1 MSKKIFKGKIRWR
14 SVISVILVVAIVLGA
29 CGAIVSFARSDT
41 NTIGAGAFTRGALNE
56 ADGTYVKGK
65 TSIVTEDLFECKG
78 LKVIPDFDNTAQY
91 QVFWYNEDEIYLGA
105 TDMMGASTKMVGSVP
120 GAAVYARV
128 VIYPSKTDEDGKAIK
143 DFEIKLW
150 EISKYKS
157 GIKIEVARDQAALQQ
172 NLFADTVRYN
182 SGMGTKVEV
191 FLAQENIYVEGIS
204 MASPAN
210 GLNVSSSLGEDKDR
224 DLLRLDCSSVKVY
237 KLDLS
242 ESTTRVGVYLFD
254 EAGKF
259 ISNQGFT
266 GDIAY
271 IDLTGANTIVA
282 QIVVETIDGNAVL
295 SEYLY
300 RELL

>member
-1 MSKKIFKGKIRWR
+1 MSRVRKKSWR
-14 SVISVILVVAIVLGA
+14 SVISVILVVAIVLGV

-41 NTIGAGAFTRGALNE
+41 KTIGAGAFTCGALNE

-78 LKVIPDFDNTAQY
+78 LKVIPDFDNTSQY

-105 TDMMGASTKMVGSVP
+105 TDKMGASTKTVGSVP

-128 VIYPSKTDEDGKAIK
+128 VIYPQQVDEDGKVIK

-150 EISKYKS
+150 EISKYKKL
-157 GIKIEVARDQAALQQ
+157 IKIEVARDQAELQQ
-172 NLFADTVRYN
+172 DLFEQVSVYN
-182 SGMGTKVEV
+182 ESMGDIVEV
-191 FLAQENIYVEGIS
+191 Y
-204 MASPAN
+204 AN
-210 GLNVSSSLGEDKDR
+210 QNNMFFTGLGVYNVNPFSVICESGNVILK
-224 DLLRLDCSSVKVY
+224 LDCSDVAVY

-242 ESTTRVGVYLFD
+242 DSDMSCTVYMCKSDGTLVNSL
-254 EAGKF
+254 K
-259 ISNQGFT
+259 NLC
-266 GDIAY
+266 GDIFYVDVSAEAENMSVSFVFEKY
-271 IDLTGANTIVA
+271 SDTVR
-282 QIVVETIDGNAVL
+282 L